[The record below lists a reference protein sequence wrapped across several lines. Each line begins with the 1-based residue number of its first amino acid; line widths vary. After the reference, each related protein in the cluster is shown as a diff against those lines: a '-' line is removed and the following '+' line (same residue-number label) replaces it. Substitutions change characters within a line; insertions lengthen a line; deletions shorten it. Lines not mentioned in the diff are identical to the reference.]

1 MASYVETTAVALRRG
16 STTANEQFVGVQG
29 ELVADLG
36 SNMSA
41 GEGTDISTTIRLHNG
56 ITPGGIPMARADFG
70 NITTQALAENR
81 NRIEDKNLA
90 YADLSNLEKNSNPEQ
105 IVRVFTEYG
114 FAKKAEVDTALETY
128 AKKDMSNVDTT
139 PLATSKGDKNL
150 AYSNTSNLNTANLVD
165 KNIHDGTNGNKPLAY
180 ADLSNVNLASVT
192 GNFAKTDFSNVEQAT
207 WNNIITTQNLE
218 QTKNKDDEIVEAD
231 LTDGHYPETKA
242 VVEYVSTKLS
252 TTMGMTTSLNNATS
266 WSALYAA
273 SGQRYVYASTPNYI
287 TTAGAGFVKDT
298 IYSTGIGL
306 TEDWD
311 VFAIV
316 FKDIETNFS
325 FAPNFE
331 YGMEDLST
339 YSPGKICKG
348 KYTVAFTSTKIAD
361 DLYKYTITSIHPL
374 PTLAD
379 IANDTNFY
387 LDTLPP
393 FRKVL
398 CIKATDVSDT
408 GEITNFEY
416 VPSETKTY
424 VPGPTLTI
432 TGGTTDATITVM
444 SEGLVPAIGG
454 ARLTKADLTNLEG
467 MDVIDAVVEAD
478 APWRIRHNVP
488 IANQPSTD
496 DYYRIVTAGLV
507 ADNIVNNISIV
518 RQEIEAVRQ
527 EIPSVPTVG
536 NGTITIKQGTATK
549 GTFAVN
555 QTTDTTITLDAPK
568 EPVVVTELPASPD
581 ENTTYYI
588 LESE

>member
-29 ELVADLG
+29 ELVVDLG
-36 SNMSA
+36 ST
-41 GEGTDISTTIRLHNG
+41 GEGTDINTTIRLHNG

-90 YADLSNLEKNSNPEQ
+90 YADLSNLEENTNPEK
-105 IVRVFTEYG
+105 IVSIFTNYG
-114 FAKKAEVDTALETY
+114 FAKKAEIDTELETY

-150 AYSNTSNLNTANLVD
+150 AYSNTSNINTANLVD
-165 KNIHDGTNGNKPLAY
+165 ENIHNGTDGNKPLAY
-180 ADLSNVNLASVT
+180 ADLSNVDVASVT
-192 GNFAKTDFSNVEQAT
+192 GDFAKIDFSNVEQTT

-218 QTKNKDDEIVEAD
+218 QTTNKDDEIIETD

-242 VVEYVSTKLS
+242 VVEYVTTKMA
-252 TTMGMTTSLNNATS
+252 TNIGMTTSLNNATS

-287 TTAGAGFVKDT
+287 TNAGAGFVKDT

-316 FKDIETNFS
+316 FKDIETNLS

-339 YSPGKICKG
+339 YSPGKMCNG
-348 KYTVAFTSTKIAD
+348 KYTVTFTSTKITD
-361 DLYKYTITSIHPL
+361 NLYKYTITNISPL
-374 PTLAD
+374 PTVAD
-379 IANDTNFY
+379 IENDTNYY

-408 GEITNFEY
+408 GGITTFEY
-416 VPSETKTY
+416 IPNETKTY

-444 SEGLVPAIGG
+444 SEGLIPAIGG
-454 ARLTKADLTNLEG
+454 ACLTKVDLTNLEG
-467 MDVIDAVVEAD
+467 MDVMDAAAETD
-478 APWRIRHNVP
+478 APWRIRHNIP
-488 IANQPSTD
+488 IANQPSEE

-507 ADNIVNNISIV
+507 ADNVTTNISAV
-518 RQEIEAVRQ
+518 RQEIEEVRQ
-527 EIPSVPTVG
+527 AIPTVPVVG
-536 NGTITIKQGTATK
+536 NGTITIKQGSVTK
-549 GTFAVN
+549 GTFEVN
-555 QTTDTTITLDAPK
+555 QTSNSTITLDAPK
-568 EPVVVTELPASPD
+568 EPVIVTELPANPD
-581 ENTTYYI
+581 ESTTYYI
-588 LESE
+588 LES

>member
-41 GEGTDISTTIRLHNG
+41 GEGTDINTTIRLHNG

-81 NRIEDKNLA
+81 QRIEDKNLA
-90 YADLSNLEKNSNPEQ
+90 YADLSNLEKNSNPEK
-105 IVRVFTEYG
+105 IVSVFTEYG
-114 FAKKAEVDTALETY
+114 FAKKAEVDTALDTY

-150 AYSNTSNLNTANLVD
+150 AYSNTSNINTANLTD
-165 KNIHDGTNGNKPLAY
+165 INIHNGTDGNKPLAY
-180 ADLSNVNLASVT
+180 ADLSNVDVASVT
-192 GNFAKTDFSNVEQAT
+192 GDFAKIDFSNVEQTT
-207 WNNIITTQNLE
+207 WNNVVTTQNLE
-218 QTKNKDDEIVEAD
+218 QITNKDDEIVETD

-242 VVEYVSTKLS
+242 VVEYVTTKMA
-252 TTMGMTTSLNNATS
+252 TVEGMTTSLNNATS

-287 TTAGAGFVKDT
+287 TNAGAGFVKDT
-298 IYSTGIGL
+298 VYSTGIGL

-316 FKDIETNFS
+316 FKDIETNLS
-325 FAPNFE
+325 FASNFE

-339 YSPGKICKG
+339 YSPGTICNG
-348 KYTVAFTSTKIAD
+348 KYTINFTSTKIAD
-361 DLYKYTITSIHPL
+361 NLYKYAITSVS
-374 PTLAD
+374 PTPTISD
-379 IANDTNFY
+379 INNDANYY

-398 CIKATDVSDT
+398 CIKVTDVSDT
-408 GEITNFEY
+408 GEITEFEY
-416 VPSETKTY
+416 IPNETKTY

-444 SEGLVPAIGG
+444 SEGLIPAIGG
-454 ARLTKADLTNLEG
+454 ACLTKVNLTNLEG
-467 MDVIDAVVEAD
+467 MDVMDAAAETD
-478 APWRIRHNVP
+478 APWRIRHNIP
-488 IANQPSTD
+488 IANQPSEE

-507 ADNIVNNISIV
+507 ADNVTTNISAV
-518 RQEIEAVRQ
+518 KQEIEDVRQ
-527 EIPSVPTVG
+527 SIPSVPTVG
-536 NGTITIKQGTATK
+536 NGTITIKQGATTK
-549 GTFAVN
+549 GTFTVN
-555 QTTDTTITLDAPK
+555 QTTNTTVTLDAPK
-568 EPVVVTELPASPD
+568 EPVIVTELPANPD

-588 LESE
+588 LES